1 MLIAREKRRT
11 NVAEYI
17 LYMWQVEDMLR
28 ALGLDIEQVDRYM
41 VSQFQVDDKTR
52 VEIRDWYDNLIAMM
66 KLEKVEKDGHVQ
78 VVKNMVNE
86 LVELHYHL
94 LNQAADAKYR
104 QLFFAAANNLLEYRR
119 KANLPEE
126 ISDVELTL
134 HALYGQLM
142 LRLQKKEMHP
152 QTVEAMA
159 SFSRLL
165 GYLAAKY
172 RQMEEE
178 EAKEFQ

>member
-28 ALGLDIEQVDRYM
+28 AMGLDIGQVDRHL
-41 VSQFQVDDKTR
+41 VSQFRVDEKTR
-52 VEIRDWYDNLIAMM
+52 QDVRDWYDNLIAMM
-66 KLEKVEKDGHVQ
+66 RLEKVERSGHVQ

-86 LVELHYHL
+86 LTELHYHL
-94 LNQAADAKYR
+94 LNQAADARYR
-104 QLFFAAANNLLEYRR
+104 QLFLAAANNLLDYRR
-119 KANLPEE
+119 KANLPEDV
-126 ISDVELTL
+126 SDVELAL
-134 HALYGQLM
+134 HALYGRLM
-142 LRLQKKEMHP
+142 LRLRKQEINP
-152 QTVEAMA
+152 QTEDAMGT
-159 SFSRLL
+159 FSRML
-165 GYLAAKY
+165 GYLAARY